1 MIHPTVTRASVIAVQ
16 KRVAPVAFKENNVP
30 PLKDPQPGSHGT
42 PDAEDTL
49 IGDWDPY
56 VASIVESAQD
66 QQPSAAPDRV
76 PPAQA
81 TRAPSGSVSR
91 RAQLLS
97 NPND

>member
-1 MIHPTVTRASVIAVQ
+1 MP
-16 KRVAPVAFKENNVP
+16 PV
-30 PLKDPQPGSHGT
+30 KDPQSGSQGM

-66 QQPSAAPDRV
+66 QETPAKRDPVAPVR
-76 PPAQA
+76 QA
-81 TRAPSGSVSR
+81 DTRSGSVCR

-97 NPND
+97 DKND

>member
-1 MIHPTVTRASVIAVQ
+1 MP
-16 KRVAPVAFKENNVP
+16 PV
-30 PLKDPQPGSHGT
+30 KDPQPGSQGM

-66 QQPSAAPDRV
+66 QEDQATPADPDRIT
-76 PPAQA
+76 PAQWA
-81 TRAPSGSVSR
+81 GSPSDSVCR

-97 NPND
+97 GKND